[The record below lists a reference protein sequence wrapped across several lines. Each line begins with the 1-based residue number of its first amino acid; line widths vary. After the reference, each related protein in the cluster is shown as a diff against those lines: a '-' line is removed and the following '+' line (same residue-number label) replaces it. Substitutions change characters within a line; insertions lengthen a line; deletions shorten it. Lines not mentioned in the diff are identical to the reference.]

1 MNKCLVTLYD
11 NNYQD
16 LADIVL
22 PNIKKY
28 AGKYNYD
35 LKIHSQSL
43 DPDRHIYWSK
53 IKACRQLVDDHEL
66 VFWLDIDSLFTDFSQ
81 DFVEKYRDS
90 SYIGVVNC
98 MDCPPKDETEC
109 FWNVAAMLFNG
120 KRQDTADFL
129 DKVYDNYEKWKGHI
143 WPEQLALV
151 EVADNNPGSI
161 KFDPIC
167 KLLNPIEF
175 LQGTE
180 KSYKVGSNVAIS
192 LGGGPGAKHWKL
204 DSLSL
209 IKRMVR

>member
-1 MNKCLVTLYD
+1 MKKVLVTIYD
-11 NNYQD
+11 DNYKD
-16 LADIVL
+16 LAEIVL
-22 PNIKKY
+22 PNIESYAKKY
-28 AGKYNYD
+28 GYE
-35 LKIHSQSL
+35 LKIYTESQ
-43 DPDRHIYWSK
+43 DPARHIYWSK
-53 IKACRQLVDDHEL
+53 IKACRRLVDDYEL

-81 DFVEKYRDS
+81 DFVEKYRNP

-98 MDCPPKDETEC
+98 MDRQPKDETEC

-120 KRQDTADFL
+120 QRQDTADFL
-129 DKVYDNYEKWKGHI
+129 DKVYNNYDKWKGHI

-151 EVADNNPGSI
+151 EIAESSPGAI
-161 KFDPIC
+161 KFEPIC

-180 KSYKVGSNVAIS
+180 KYKVGQDVAIS

-209 IKRMVR
+209 IKRMIK